1 MKFAVVDIGVG
12 LCYNICVLRK
22 QKGAS
27 FLRKLRI
34 LSLLLAVS
42 VLFAVFAVP
51 MEASAS
57 VDLSGTTLTTHQKYF
72 LRVLGSLSRADYY
85 QNDILASIT
94 LAQAIYEGGWGRYS
108 LPVGGCNLFGIKAYN
123 TWSGMVYDQNEH
135 ILYKSYEDF
144 VITKGQSYINKVSAW
159 RAHENWAE
167 SVDVHSALFINES
180 KYAAVVGE
188 KDYKVMAK
196 AIVDAG
202 YCNDNGYADTV
213 VALIEQYGLTEYDNL
228 TPDEDGVVAVV
239 TRQERKHLNIG
250 ESFAVP
256 LTYYPSTATSNSV
269 TWASD
274 NPAVAT
280 VDQEGNVTAVAHGKT
295 LITATL
301 ANGREAC
308 CIVYVDCNATVIED
322 DVTVYTSPT
331 STSTYDKIYR
341 GEGVKVT
348 SSSVYV
354 NANGENMLAVTGYNR
369 KGALVS
375 GYVLAEKI
383 YMAKRNVSQIAV
395 VKDNVTLKVNDTYKI
410 LVAVSP
416 ADAVDTVLSYT
427 TSDSSV
433 ATVSPDGTITAKK
446 LGSATITMKTAGG
459 VSQKI
464 AVTVANA
471 YREYNAI
478 VSAYEVV
485 NVRSE
490 ADSASTRVGTIPF
503 LSQVTV
509 IGEPVGKWIKIK
521 GATGDGKVIT
531 GYADSAYIRI
541 LADGTEVKFAN
552 ASSSVA
558 IYSEPS
564 IDSTPYGTLLSGSEY
579 AIIETLSDDWCLIIG
594 IKSTSSGVYGY
605 SQIKNITENPTPTPS
620 DTAWYGRT
628 TSDLYVRKGA
638 GSSYGVVGKFLN
650 GTDIVIS
657 GEENG
662 WYKVSGKSNEG
673 NEISGYSSA
682 SYIIT
687 LYTALTTSKL
697 RLRESDTTDSAIVT
711 TLELGTEV
719 VVVGEILE
727 SGWYMVEY
735 GNYKGYCSGAYIAV
749 NGKLPAQSENTDPPE
764 EGFGITDSSLSI
776 KNGILY
782 GVSANTTVSS
792 LLNSFKGNVT
802 VTDAAGKTL
811 ASSSKVGTG
820 CLVKYTSNGVVN
832 TAATVLVM
840 GDTNG
845 DGALDSFD
853 ALALKAELLGTSPL
867 NGVYKLSVQLCG
879 ESELC
884 IVDYVI
890 LKRAIFGYTTI

>member
-94 LAQAIYEGGWGRYS
+94 VAQAIYEGGWGRYS
-108 LPVGGCNLFGIKAYN
+108 LPVGGSNLFGIKAYN

-135 ILYKSYEDF
+135 ILYGSYEDF
-144 VITKGQSYINKVSAW
+144 LLTKGQSYINKVSAW
-159 RAHENWAE
+159 RAHKNWAE
-167 SVDVHSALFINES
+167 SVDVHSALFLNES

-188 KDYKVMAK
+188 KDYEVMAK

-213 VALIEQYGLTEYDNL
+213 IKTIKQYGLTEYDNL

-239 TRQERKHLNIG
+239 TEQERKNLNVG
-250 ESFAVP
+250 ETYTVP
-256 LTYYPSTATSNSV
+256 LTYYPSDTSASSV

-274 NPAVAT
+274 NPSVAT
-280 VDQEGNVTAVAHGKT
+280 VDENGVVTAVAHGKT

-301 ANGREAC
+301 KNGREAC
-308 CIVYVDCNATVIED
+308 CIVYVDCNATIIDD
-322 DVTVYTSPT
+322 DVYVYTSPT
-331 STSTYDKIYR
+331 STSTNGKIYR

-348 SSSVYV
+348 SSAIYTNSS
-354 NANGENMLAVTGYNR
+354 GQDLLAVTGYNN

-375 GYVLAEKI
+375 GYCLAEKV
-383 YMAKRNVSQIAV
+383 YLNKRNVSQIAV
-395 VKDNVTLKVNDTYKI
+395 VKKDITLKVNDTYE
-410 LVAVSP
+410 VRRAVSP
-416 ADAVDTVLSYT
+416 HDAVDTVLSWT
-427 TSDSSV
+427 SSDSSV
-433 ATVSPDGTITAKK
+433 ASVTASGVITANK
-446 LGSATITMKTAGG
+446 LGSAVITMKTAGG

-464 AVTVANA
+464 NVTVANA
-471 YREYNAI
+471 YREYSAI

-485 NVRSE
+485 NVRTE
-490 ADSASTRVGTIPF
+490 ADSSSSRAGTIPF

-509 IGEPVGKWIKIK
+509 LGEPVGKWLKIK
-521 GATGDGKVIT
+521 GSTADGKVIT

-579 AIIETLSDDWCLIIG
+579 AIIETLSDGWYLIIG

-605 SQIKNITENPTPTPS
+605 SKINEINQNPTPADSP
-620 DTAWYGRT
+620 WYGRT
-628 TSDLYVRKGA
+628 TSDLYVRKGP
-638 GSSYGVVGKFLN
+638 GSSYGVVGKFLK
-650 GTDIVIS
+650 GTDIVIT

-662 WYKVSGKSNEG
+662 WYKVSGLSDEG
-673 NEISGYSSA
+673 EEISGYSSA

-735 GNYKGYCSGAYIAV
+735 GSYKGYCSGAYIAV
-749 NGKLPAQSENTDPPE
+749 NGKLPAQSESTTPPDE
-764 EGFGITDSSLSI
+764 DFGITDGSLSI

-792 LLNSFKGNVT
+792 LLNCFSGNVT
-802 VTDAAGKTL
+802 VTDELGTIL
-811 ASSSKVGTG
+811 SSSSKVGTG
-820 CLVKYTSNGVVN
+820 CLVKYTSDGVVN

-845 DGALDSFD
+845 DGTLDAFD

-867 NGVYKLSVQLCG
+867 SGVYKLSAQLCG

-890 LKRAIFGYTTI
+890 LKRAIFGYTEI